1 MEMEFGHVS
10 CSCLNPPELKV
21 PKPYCN
27 FEMQSSL
34 NLLAPFSKSI
44 QKRREKTPFLEN
56 RTPPEAFS
64 PNTISCAVLYHWEL
78 CKTSHTKFMTKHT
91 K

>member
-1 MEMEFGHVS
+1 MEIEFGHVS
-10 CSCLNPPELKV
+10 CSCLNPPELKAQN
-21 PKPYCN
+21 PYCN

-34 NLLAPFSKSI
+34 NLLAPFSEVNPETPKKKPFPRKSN
-44 QKRREKTPFLEN
+44 T
-56 RTPPEAFS
+56 PEAIS
-64 PNTISCAVLYHWEL
+64 PNTVSCAVLYHSEL